1 MFVFHY
7 QVAAQNCRKRKM
19 EEIEVLEAEVEQ
31 MREERNTLAR
41 SRDSMNKLKNQVSTK
56 SSQSTRVL

>member
-1 MFVFHY
+1 MLDFYH

-56 SSQSTRVL
+56 SLQSTRVL